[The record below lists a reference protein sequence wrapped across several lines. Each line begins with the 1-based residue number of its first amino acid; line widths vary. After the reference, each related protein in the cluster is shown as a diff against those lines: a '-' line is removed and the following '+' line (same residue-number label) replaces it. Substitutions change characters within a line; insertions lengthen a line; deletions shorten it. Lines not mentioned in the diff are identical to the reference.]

1 MNLQELF
8 KTYYEKAKTTE
19 KTQYLNSA
27 KGSLNSFSS
36 YLEKKRQKVKQQ
48 KEEEIKGTEA
58 ASTDKT
64 QAADT
69 KQEDVKENVKD

>member
-8 KTYYEKAKTTE
+8 KSYYEKAKTTE
-19 KTQYLNSA
+19 KAQYLNSA

-48 KEEEIKGTEA
+48 KEEEAKGADSA
-58 ASTDKT
+58 ATDKT

-69 KQEDVKENVKD
+69 